1 MSSTADKLV
10 YMANQIATFF
20 QSQPKHEAMQ
30 GVVEHINNFWNPR
43 MRAQLYAIAA
53 KPDSSGLHP
62 LVLEAIPHM
71 REVTDAPPLAV
82 H

>member
-53 KPDSSGLHP
+53 KPDSGLHP

-71 REVTDAPPLAV
+71 RKVPGDSPVAV